1 MFRNLVGFAV
11 FAVVALLAF
20 KLLFG
25 LFGLF
30 LGLFI
35 SLVWLAFWG
44 WLFYLLIKELRPT
57 TAERIWEVIYG
68 SEAASVLRS
77 SAPCLFLAAHRLRRS
92 PFRPGF
98 GRWRRERRH
107 PQPAP
112 GPPQRHRRLPRLHPA
127 RRVPQI
133 VPSHGGDGLHP
144 PRNPGGPRDQFRIG
158 APPLGRE
165 QGPL

>member
-44 WLFYLLIKELRPT
+44 WLFYLLIKVLSPT
-57 TAERIWEVIYG
+57 TAERIREVISG
-68 SEAASVLRS
+68 RQAA
-77 SAPCLFLAAHRLRRS
+77 
-92 PFRPGF
+92 
-98 GRWRRERRH
+98 
-107 PQPAP
+107 
-112 GPPQRHRRLPRLHPA
+112 
-127 RRVPQI
+127 
-133 VPSHGGDGLHP
+133 
-144 PRNPGGPRDQFRIG
+144 
-158 APPLGRE
+158 
-165 QGPL
+165 